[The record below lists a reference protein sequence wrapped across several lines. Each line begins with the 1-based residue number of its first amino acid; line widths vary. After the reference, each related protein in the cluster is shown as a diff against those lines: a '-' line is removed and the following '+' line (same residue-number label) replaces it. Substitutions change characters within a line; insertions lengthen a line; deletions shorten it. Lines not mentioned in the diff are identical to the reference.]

1 MALFENFKNAAKG
14 YVEGHLGAQQ
24 PVQSEP
30 AQKSQP
36 ETEVHTLVKQGGTDV
51 RTRQEKFADGVRSA
65 MSWGKKRDANIQP
78 PEEDIIP
85 QLPQTLSNP
94 LQRILALSVDQSK
107 AALQE
112 TQNII
117 DETNSGPERV
127 MDLATGKI
135 TDNVSI
141 AQTPADLGLSK
152 ATSNAPPVPLNT
164 MPTGQDPAT
173 VTKNMQ
179 VFQKANAMRMPG
191 ATGTGTSSNV
201 FAKFRKGADG
211 NVPDLTYADEARSR
225 VNRQVDM
232 LEEVTKR
239 WAMAR
244 SGRDYVKGMHMDDIP
259 AAALILAM
267 KEVPTP
273 AYVTEAQK
281 YYQTAVTQYGHDISV
296 LKEAAKQDE
305 ALRAAINTKVAFANE
320 RANAY
325 SAARDLNIPMSAYT
339 NGEQIVLFEQDG
351 ARSIS
356 GADKDTAER
365 MQKQVDQITK
375 GMEEFDKRVEKGE
388 DVSKLTG
395 SVVQTWNNAVM
406 SGSIDANTGYSR
418 ILGYLG
424 HENTWT
430 SGDRVLAAKLRG
442 QGLNPQSITTAIAIN
457 HIPSLKQKFMQM
469 AELNKQAGASGVG
482 KMTGGALNT
491 MYSSA
496 DAATVVNAMNEIEVQ
511 RFNEA
516 HYLAAIRHDNDRA
529 LNASVDS
536 LDRTNALFEGSAT
549 DVEAFQAWQDFGLVN
564 DGTNDIL
571 VQESRGRLRNAMV
584 NSKQLNLRMVGSVLF
599 DGFGESAVEDRMEL
613 LQNDKAISKAAGD
626 NKLLTMALN
635 TAAEDY
641 RAASGLHDAN
651 TQRKNLRRMFA
662 ENKGKPIGE
671 LITKLQEA
679 KIMEGVTKAQW
690 ETAMTAAERVSPRAS
705 KEYADEVLRR
715 IDAATYSASLRS
727 PRDFLVTETSL
738 QTMRNVAQNYGTSI
752 SERDIRTAPNGQ
764 LYVRMSPQR
773 MALYSALEQ
782 VTPAINALIAAGKKP
797 TVGMLKNALAENPQ
811 QLAAYE
817 TLCGADIEATMEK
830 YANNLWQKHV
840 GEMEAQARMQR
851 VLAAQPQAYTGGGNG
866 R

>member
-14 YVEGHLGAQQ
+14 YVEEHLGAPQ
-24 PVQSEP
+24 P
-30 AQKSQP
+30 AQNEAAQEPQP
-36 ETEVHTLVKQGGTDV
+36 ETEAHTLVKQGGTDV

-65 MSWGKKRDANIQP
+65 MSWGKKHDVNIQP
-78 PEEDIIP
+78 PEEDVIP
-85 QLPQTLSNP
+85 QLPQTPSNP
-94 LQRILALSVDQSK
+94 MQRILALSVDQSK

-117 DETNSGPERV
+117 NETNSGPERV

-135 TDNVSI
+135 TDNVSV
-141 AQTPADLGLSK
+141 AQTPVDLGLSK
-152 ATSNAPPVPLNT
+152 ATSNAPTVPLNT
-164 MPTGQDPAT
+164 MPTGLDPAT
-173 VTKNMQ
+173 VTQNVQ
-179 VFQKANAMRMPG
+179 AFQKANAMKMPG
-191 ATGTGTSSNV
+191 ATVTGTSSGV

-211 NVPDLTYADEARSR
+211 AAPDLSYVDKARGR

-244 SGRDYVKGMHMDDIP
+244 SGRDYVDGMSMGDIP
-259 AAALILAM
+259 AAAMILAM

-305 ALRAAINTKVAFANE
+305 VLRAAINTKVAFANE

-339 NGEQIVLFEQDG
+339 NGEQVVLFEQDG

-365 MQKQVDQITK
+365 MQKQADQIAK
-375 GMEEFDKRVEKGE
+375 GMEAFDKRVEKGE

-395 SVVQTWNNAVM
+395 SVVQTWNNAVL

-430 SGDRVLAAKLRG
+430 AGDRVLAAKLRG

-457 HIPSLKQKFMQM
+457 HIPSLRQKFMQM
-469 AELNKQAGASGVG
+469 VELNKQAGATGVG

-496 DAATVVNAMNEIEVQ
+496 DAATVVNAMDEIEAQ

-516 HYLAAIRHDNDRA
+516 HYLAAIRRDNDRA
-529 LNASVDS
+529 LNASVNS
-536 LDRTNALFEGSAT
+536 QDRTNALFEGSAT
-549 DVEAFQAWQDFGLVN
+549 DGEAYQAWQDFGLAS
-564 DGTNDIL
+564 DGTNTIL
-571 VQESRGRLRNAMV
+571 VQETRGRLRSAMV
-584 NSKQLNLRMVGSVLF
+584 NSKQLNLRMVGSVLL
-599 DGFGESAVEDRMEL
+599 DGFGESAVDDRMAL
-613 LQNDKAISKAAGD
+613 LQDDKAISRAAGGH
-626 NKLLTMALN
+626 KPLAMSLN
-635 TAAEDY
+635 AAAEGY
-641 RAASGLHDAN
+641 RDASGLLEAN
-651 TQRKNLRRMFA
+651 TRREDLRSVLA
-662 ENKGKPIGE
+662 ENRGKSLDE
-671 LITKLQEA
+671 LIAKLQKA
-679 KIMEGVTKAQW
+679 KLFEGIATSELKA
-690 ETAMTAAERVSPRAS
+690 AMTVAERVSPRAS

-715 IDAATYSASLRS
+715 IDAATYSSTLRR
-727 PRDFLVTETSL
+727 PRDFLVSEASL
-738 QTMRNVAQNYGTSI
+738 QAMQKAAKNYGTFI
-752 SERDIRTAPNGQ
+752 SKGDIHVASNGQ
-764 LYVRMSPQR
+764 VYVRMSPQR

-782 VTPAINALIAAGKKP
+782 VTPAINALIAAGEKP
-797 TVGMLKNALAENPQ
+797 TVGMMKNILAENPQ

-830 YANNLWQKHV
+830 YADNLWQKYAGDV
-840 GEMEAQARMQR
+840 EAQARMSR
-851 VLAAQPQAYTGGGNG
+851 IIGAQSQPYTGGGNG

>member
-14 YVEGHLGAQQ
+14 YVEEHLGAPQ
-24 PVQSEP
+24 PAQSEP
-30 AQKSQP
+30 AQKPQP
-36 ETEVHTLVKQGGTDV
+36 ETEAHTLVKQGGTDV
-51 RTRQEKFADGVRSA
+51 RTQQEKFADGVRSA

-78 PEEDIIP
+78 PEEDVIP

-135 TDNVSI
+135 TDNISI
-141 AQTPADLGLSK
+141 AQTPADLGLSGS
-152 ATSNAPPVPLNT
+152 TSNAPPVPLNT

-173 VTKNMQ
+173 VTRNLQ
-179 VFQKANAMRMPG
+179 AFQKANAMRVPG
-191 ATGTGTSSNV
+191 ATGTGTSSGV
-201 FAKFRKGADG
+201 FAKFRKGADD
-211 NVPDLTYADEARSR
+211 NTPDLTYVDDARRR
-225 VNRQVDM
+225 VNQQVDM

-244 SGRDYVKGMHMDDIP
+244 SGRDYDEKMSMDDIP

-273 AYVTEAQK
+273 AYVTAAQN

-305 ALRAAINTKVAFANE
+305 ALRSAINTKVAFANE

-325 SAARDLNIPMSAYT
+325 SAARDLDIPMSAYT

-375 GMEEFDKRVEKGE
+375 GMEEFDKRVENGE

-430 SGDRVLAAKLRG
+430 SGDRMLAAKLRG

-469 AELNKQAGASGVG
+469 VELNKQAGTSGVG

-536 LDRTNALFEGSAT
+536 IDRTNALFEGSAT

-584 NSKQLNLRMVGSVLF
+584 NSKQLNLRMVGSVLL

-613 LQNDKAISKAAGD
+613 LRNDRAISKAAGD
-626 NKLLTMALN
+626 SKLLTMALN
-635 TAAEDY
+635 AAAEDY
-641 RAASGLHDAN
+641 RDAGGLQEAN

-738 QTMRNVAQNYGTSI
+738 QTMKNAAQNYGTSI
-752 SERDIRTAPNGQ
+752 SEKDIRMAPSGQ

-773 MALYSALEQ
+773 MALYGALEQ

-797 TVGMLKNALAENPQ
+797 TAGMLKNALAENPQ

-830 YANNLWQKHV
+830 YANNLGQKHV

>member
-14 YVEGHLGAQQ
+14 YVEKHLGAPQ
-24 PVQSEP
+24 PTQSAP
-30 AQKSQP
+30 AQEPQP
-36 ETEVHTLVKQGGTDV
+36 ETEAHTLVKQGGMDV
-51 RTRQEKFADGVRSA
+51 RTQQEKFADGVRSA
-65 MSWGKKRDANIQP
+65 MSWGKKRDVNIQP
-78 PEEDIIP
+78 PEEDTVP

-94 LQRILALSVDQSK
+94 LQRVLALSVDQSK

-112 TQNII
+112 TQNVIN
-117 DETNSGPERV
+117 ETNSGPERV

-135 TDNVSI
+135 TDNVSM
-141 AQTPADLGLSK
+141 AQTPADLGLSG

-173 VTKNMQ
+173 VARNMQ
-179 VFQKANAMRMPG
+179 AFQKANAMGVPG
-191 ATGTGTSSNV
+191 AVGTSTSSNV

-211 NVPDLTYADEARSR
+211 NPTDLTYVDKARGR

-244 SGRDYVKGMHMDDIP
+244 SGRDYVKGMSIDDIP
-259 AAALILAM
+259 AAAMILAM

-320 RANAY
+320 RANTY

-365 MQKQVDQITK
+365 MQKQADQITK

-395 SVVQTWNNAVM
+395 SVVRTWNNAVM

-469 AELNKQAGASGVG
+469 VELNKQAGATGVG

-496 DAATVVNAMNEIEVQ
+496 DAATVVNAMDEIEAQ

-529 LNASVDS
+529 LNAATGSQ
-536 LDRTNALFEGSAT
+536 DRTNALFDGSVK
-549 DVEAFQAWQDFGLVN
+549 DKEAFQAWQDYGLASGSNN
-564 DGTNDIL
+564 DTLI
-571 VQESRGRLRNAMV
+571 QETRGRLRSTMA
-584 NSKQLNLRMVGSVLF
+584 NSKELNLRMVGSVLL
-599 DGFGESAVEDRMEL
+599 DGFGESTVEDRIEL
-613 LQNDKAISKAAGD
+613 LQNDKAISRAAGGH
-626 NKLLTMALN
+626 KPLEMSLN
-635 TAAEDY
+635 AAAEGY
-641 RAASGLHDAN
+641 RDASGLHEAN
-651 TQRKNLRRMFA
+651 AQREGLRRVLA
-662 ENKGKPIGE
+662 ENKGKSLDV
-671 LITKLQEA
+671 LITRLQEA
-679 KIMEGVTKAQW
+679 KLFEGIATSELKA
-690 ETAMTAAERVSPRAS
+690 AMTVAERVSPRAS

-715 IDAATYSASLRS
+715 IDAATYSLSLRS
-727 PRDFLVTETSL
+727 PREFLVSEASL
-738 QTMRNVAQNYGTSI
+738 QAMQKMAQNYGTSI
-752 SERDIRTAPNGQ
+752 SKKDISTTSKGQ
-764 LYVRMSPQR
+764 TYVRLSPQR

-782 VTPAINALIAAGKKP
+782 VTPTINALIAAGKKP
-797 TVGMLKNALAENPQ
+797 TAGMMKNALAENPQ

-830 YANNLWQKHV
+830 YANNLWQKYV
-840 GEMEAQARMQR
+840 GELEAQARMQR
-851 VLAAQPQAYTGGGNG
+851 MIEAQSQPYTGGGNG

>member
-1 MALFENFKNAAKG
+1 MALFEHLKNAAKG
-14 YVEGHLGAQQ
+14 YVEEHLGAPQ
-24 PVQSEP
+24 PAQSEP
-30 AQKSQP
+30 AQEPQP
-36 ETEVHTLVKQGGTDV
+36 ETEAHTLVKQGGTDV

-65 MSWGKKRDANIQP
+65 MSWGKKHDVDIQP

-94 LQRILALSVDQSK
+94 MQRILALSVDQSK

-117 DETNSGPERV
+117 NETNSGPERV

-135 TDNVSI
+135 TDNVSV

-164 MPTGQDPAT
+164 MPTGLDPAT
-173 VTKNMQ
+173 VAKSMQ
-179 VFQKANAMRMPG
+179 AFQSANAVRVPG
-191 ATGTGTSSNV
+191 ATGTGTISGV

-211 NVPDLTYADEARSR
+211 NGPDLTYVDKARGL
-225 VNRQVDM
+225 VNRQVNM

-244 SGRDYVKGMHMDDIP
+244 SGRDYVNGMSMDDIP

-281 YYQTAVTQYGHDISV
+281 YYQTAVAQYGHDISL
-296 LKEAAKQDE
+296 LKEAVKRDE
-305 ALRAAINTKVAFANE
+305 TLRSAINTKVAFANE
-320 RANAY
+320 RANVY
-325 SAARDLNIPMSAYT
+325 SAARDLNVPMSAYT
-339 NGEQIVLFEQDG
+339 NGEQIVLFEHDG
-351 ARSIS
+351 ARSIA
-356 GADKDTAER
+356 GADKDTAEI
-365 MQKQVDQITK
+365 MQKQADQIVK
-375 GMEEFDKRVEKGE
+375 GMEEFNKRVENGE

-469 AELNKQAGASGVG
+469 VELNKQASASGVG

-491 MYSSA
+491 LYSSA

-516 HYLAAIRHDNDRA
+516 HYLAAIRQDNDRA

-536 LDRTNALFEGSAT
+536 QVRTNYLFEGSAS
-549 DVEAFQAWQDFGLVN
+549 DADAFQAWQDFALVN

-571 VQESRGRLRNAMV
+571 VQESRGRLRSAMAK
-584 NSKQLNLRMVGSVLF
+584 SKQLNLRMVGSVLL
-599 DGFGESAVEDRMEL
+599 DGFGESAVEDRMSL
-613 LQNDKAISKAAGD
+613 LQNDTAISRAAGG
-626 NKLLTMALN
+626 NKSLAVALS
-635 TAAEDY
+635 TAAESY
-641 RAASGLHDAN
+641 RNDSGLQEAN
-651 TQRKNLRRMFA
+651 TQRENLRRIIA
-662 ENKGKPIGE
+662 ENKGKPLGE

-679 KIMEGVTKAQW
+679 KILEGVTKAQW
-690 ETAMTAAERVSPRAS
+690 ETAMTTAERVSPRAS
-705 KEYADEVLRR
+705 TEYADEVLRR
-715 IDAATYSASLRS
+715 IDAATYSASLRR
-727 PRDFLVTETSL
+727 PRDFMMTETAL
-738 QTMRNVAQNYGTSI
+738 QTMQNAAQNYGTSI
-752 SERDIRTAPNGQ
+752 SKKDIRVASNGK

-782 VTPAINALIAAGKKP
+782 VTPAINALITAGKKP
-797 TVGMLKNALAENPQ
+797 TAGMLKNALAENPQ

-851 VLAAQPQAYTGGGNG
+851 MMAAQPQAYTGGGNG

>member
-14 YVEGHLGAQQ
+14 YVEKHLGAPQ
-24 PVQSEP
+24 P
-30 AQKSQP
+30 AQSAPAQEPQP
-36 ETEVHTLVKQGGTDV
+36 ETEAHTLVKQGGMDV
-51 RTRQEKFADGVRSA
+51 RTRQEKFADGVRSV
-65 MSWGKKRDANIQP
+65 MPWGKKRDANIQP
-78 PEEDIIP
+78 PEEDTVP

-94 LQRILALSVDQSK
+94 MQRILALSVDQSK
-107 AALQE
+107 AALQD
-112 TQNII
+112 TQKII
-117 DETNSGPERV
+117 NEMNSGPEQV

-135 TDNVSI
+135 TDNVSV

-179 VFQKANAMRMPG
+179 AFQQANVMKMPG
-191 ATGTGTSSNV
+191 TTGAGTSSGI
-201 FAKFRKGADG
+201 FAWSSKGAG
-211 NVPDLTYADEARSR
+211 GASPDLTYVNEARGQ
-225 VNRQVDM
+225 VDRQVGM

-244 SGRDYVKGMHMDDIP
+244 SGRDYVKGMSIDDIP
-259 AAALILAM
+259 AAAMILAM

-325 SAARDLNIPMSAYT
+325 SAARDLNIPMSAYI
-339 NGEQIVLFEQDG
+339 NGEQVVLFEQDG

-375 GMEEFDKRVEKGE
+375 GMEDFDKRVEKGE

-469 AELNKQAGASGVG
+469 AELNKQAEASGVG

-491 MYSSA
+491 MYSSS

-516 HYLAAIRHDNDRA
+516 HYLAAIRRDNDRA
-529 LNASVDS
+529 LNASTGS
-536 LDRTNALFEGSAT
+536 QDRTSTLFDGSVK
-549 DVEAFQAWQDFGLVN
+549 DKEAFQAWQDYGLATGSN
-564 DGTNDIL
+564 NDIL
-571 VQESRGRLRNAMV
+571 IQETRGRLRGTMV
-584 NSKQLNLRMVGSVLF
+584 NSKELNLRMVGSVLL
-599 DGFGESAVEDRMEL
+599 DGFGESTVEDRIEL
-613 LQNDKAISKAAGD
+613 LQNDKAISRAAGGH
-626 NKLLTMALN
+626 KPLEMSLN
-635 TAAEDY
+635 AAAEGY
-641 RAASGLHDAN
+641 RDASGLHEAN
-651 TQRKNLRRMFA
+651 AQREGLRRVLA
-662 ENKGKPIGE
+662 ENKGKPLGA

-715 IDAATYSASLRS
+715 IDAATYSLSLRS
-727 PRDFLVTETSL
+727 PREFLVSEASL
-738 QTMRNVAQNYGTSI
+738 QAMQKMAKNYGTSI
-752 SERDIRTAPNGQ
+752 SKKDIHTASNGQ
-764 LYVRMSPQR
+764 TYVRLSPQR

-782 VTPAINALIAAGKKP
+782 VTPTINALIAAGKKP

-830 YANNLWQKHV
+830 YANNLWQKYV
-840 GEMEAQARMQR
+840 GELEAQARMHR
-851 VLAAQPQAYTGGGNG
+851 IIEAQSQPYTGGGDG